1 MSDWI
6 IILGM
11 GLITHSQRLS
21 MIITSGR
28 LTISE
33 PLRRAL
39 RFAPP
44 AVLSAIILPE
54 MLQPGG
60 QLDFSL
66 GNERLLAGLVAILI
80 AWRTKNMVLTV
91 AIGMVTLWILQFINQ
106 ALFGP

>member
-1 MSDWI
+1 MNDWL

-21 MIITSGR
+21 MILTSGR

-33 PLRRAL
+33 PLKHAL

-66 GNERLLAGLVAILI
+66 GNERLLAGLIAIII
-80 AWRTKNMVLTV
+80 AWRTKNMILTV
-91 AIGMVTLWILQFINQ
+91 VIGMVSLWILQFINQ
-106 ALFGP
+106 TL